1 MLEFTKDFRHEVI
14 IPMGTTPLKG
24 FLYIPEHAFAL
35 VLFVHGS
42 GSSRFSP
49 RNQYVADVLNQ
60 ANLATLLFDLFT
72 PDEEDFDVQTR
83 ALRFDLNF
91 LAMRLKAATQWS
103 SALFPNFNM
112 GYFGS
117 STGGGAALIAAAQNE
132 NIKAVV
138 SRGGR
143 PDLTGDFLPLV
154 KAPTLLLVGERD
166 ESVIMMNQSAQTK
179 MHCLTHLD
187 IIPGAT
193 HLFEE
198 PGTLEEVARL
208 AKNWFIKHLVH

>member
-1 MLEFTKDFRHEVI
+1 
-14 IPMGTTPLKG
+14 MGTTPLKG

-138 SRGGR
+138 SRGER

-166 ESVIMMNQSAQTK
+166 ESVIMMNQSAQAK